1 MAQSW
6 HTAAARGAG
15 GATRATL
22 VHTWWMHAT
31 RAPSITLD
39 PGWAEAAAGAAGAAG
54 AGSRQVEY
62 EGFIGW
68 VLSLMERIGEVGVG
82 IAVLI
87 ETVFPPVPSEVM
99 LPGAGFLAY
108 EGRMSYWGALLA
120 ATCASLLGAL
130 LWYGLGAA
138 LGPHRTRALLEA
150 VPLMDGQDMDRAS
163 AFFDRWGGPAV
174 LVGRCVPLVRSVIS
188 VPAGIVR
195 MRTVTFVVYTV
206 IGSGVWNAIW
216 IGLGFVFGP
225 AIQPVLE
232 RWSQVLSNLTLA
244 VIGALLVLFVLRR
257 VRRNRR
263 PRG

>member
-31 RAPSITLD
+31 RAPSIALD